1 MVSTKLSCFT
11 YQQYDCMINH
21 MSRAS
26 RFTRLTIIG
35 LSSVLTFS
43 TAVNALGQE
52 ACPFVSQKKYT
63 EIECLQAQLAAAVA
77 REKLLKEEN
86 EELKHSLAAFP
97 IILEGRKNGEESSP
111 QIQGG
116 SAKIAGNLSKK
127 ENALPK
133 IAPVFDDEGH
143 SLTNIAPS
151 AGVSPDT
158 ISLPPSFAEVSAAS
172 QKTPPAFHPAT
183 HVDMHLRSGNRRTIT
198 GTDVWIPLRWDG
210 QNLTFMDMRISRDT
224 HDEIEGNFGGG
235 LRRVIDGWDS
245 IWGFYGYY
253 DIRRTA
259 YDNRFSQATIG
270 TEWLAEGWDARVNA
284 YIALNDGKSTTTM
297 LPTTVSFSGTGLV
310 ARGGTSTLTEVP
322 LSGLD
327 LEFGYKIPFAP
338 DLPETRV
345 YGGAYYFN
353 GDGVGPLHG
362 GRVRLHSDITDWL
375 QIGAEYRDDNIRD
388 YETLAEIRLRYRF
401 GGPQTKPARKLLER
415 LDEQPVRDI
424 DIVTGGS
431 MVENVSTTTVNNSL
445 SGTAQEIYFVDNTAA
460 GGGDGSTET
469 PFNTIADALVV
480 AGTNDIIYVRAG
492 DGTTTGMDSGVLLND
507 NGQRLV
513 GSGTN
518 LTFGMLDLEVTGMN
532 TPIDSYV
539 IAAATSAPVI
549 TNTVAASDGIMIA
562 ANDVFV
568 AGVTVDG
575 ATRDGIRIAAGAGQN
590 WQNAEIRDVTLSDN
604 LNNGLSLVAT
614 GGGMI
619 ANPVLTNVTASHNLF
634 DGISLNPSGAGSL
647 IGSVNVADSLFEDN
661 GRYGFYG
668 LAQTAGDLGAITIT
682 DTAASGNG
690 EIGLIFQTT
699 AAGSE
704 ITSISMNGVSAEDNA
719 DTGIYINAATGGLI
733 SALTMSD
740 MTIRNNGEHGLY
752 VHSSG
757 AGSMITSASL
767 SDSFLDNNS
776 GYGFYGY
783 ATGGSDIGS
792 LAVNDATIQGSGAS
806 GYYVVTDNATSV
818 ISSYSLTDSTISDN
832 DDHGI
837 YLYANAGQVTTATI
851 TNVTTRDNRA
861 NGFNIASNAA
871 TGQIGTLTLTG
882 GSTIGNAD
890 HGAYIYT
897 ASGTL
902 GTVTISDLDIQDN
915 NAHGLYVSA
924 TGATGLITSLSVED
938 SLIENNAGYGLMLE
952 TTAGA
957 DITAASLSGLTI
969 RDNEE
974 HGFYLTANGA
984 GSLIGDVTFAD
995 SEIERS
1001 ANYGFHAYA
1010 TAGGDF
1016 NSIDISNI
1024 DVVDSGSHGYY
1035 FYTDNAGSMITTVM
1049 VSDSTA
1055 TDNANNGFYVYAN
1068 AGQITTTT
1076 LSGLVSTNNGDQGY
1090 DLRAA
1095 GATGLIGNLSL
1106 ADSVADDNGDTG
1118 VYVYATGG
1126 ADITTAGLSG
1136 LTSNNNG
1143 GHGYLIYAYNN
1154 ATSVIGNISLT
1165 DSTATDN
1172 ANNGFY
1178 VYANNGEITTATLS
1192 DLVSSGNGDVGY
1204 SISANTAT
1212 GLIGTLSLSNIS
1224 STDDIANGLYLY
1236 AAGGGDITMAT
1247 ISNMDVTDSGGT
1259 GIFIAANA
1267 AGSVITN
1274 LSLTDSSSIGNAI
1287 QGIYVGGQS
1296 GGQIAAATLDEL
1308 TATGNRASGIYI
1320 DATGAGQ
1327 LNSVLLTDSLAADNF
1342 DYGVYLNASGTSV
1355 FSTMTQGVTAS
1366 GNYQHGVY
1374 VNDDTTGAFTADL
1387 GGGALGSTGG
1397 NRILGNMVEDI
1408 RVDLDNLQLKAENN
1422 WWGYPLGL
1430 QASERILDGASTI
1443 DSTPFLAADPGP

>member
-1 MVSTKLSCFT
+1 MSQVS
-11 YQQYDCMINH
+11 
-21 MSRAS
+21 
-26 RFTRLTIIG
+26 RLTRFAVIG
-35 LSSVLTFS
+35 LSSVLTLN
-43 TAVNALGQE
+43 TVNAFGQE

-63 EIECLQAQLAAAVA
+63 ETECLQAQLAAALA

-97 IILEGRKNGEESSP
+97 HMTEERRFRGDSIP
-111 QIQGG
+111 QIQKET
-116 SAKIAGNLSKK
+116 AKIAGNLLK
-127 ENALPK
+127 E
-133 IAPVFDDEGH
+133 EGTAFNGEEH
-143 SLTNIAPS
+143 SLVNIAPAAGAPATAVSHQPPS
-151 AGVSPDT
+151 AGTP
-158 ISLPPSFAEVSAAS
+158 AAP
-172 QKTPPAFHPAT
+172 QTTAPAFYPAA
-183 HVDMHLRSGNRRTIT
+183 HVDMHVRAGNRRAIT

-210 QNLTFMDMRISRDT
+210 RNLVFMDMRLSRDT
-224 HDEIEGNFGGG
+224 RDEIEGNFGGG
-235 LRRVIDGWDS
+235 LRRVIDGRDG
-245 IWGFYGYY
+245 IWGLYGYY

-270 TEWLAEGWDARVNA
+270 TEWLAEEWDARANA
-284 YIALNDGKSTTTM
+284 YIALNDEKSTTTT

-327 LEFGYKIPFAP
+327 LELGYKIPFAP
-338 DLPETRV
+338 WLPETRV

-353 GDGVGPLHG
+353 GDGVGPIHG
-362 GRVRLHSDITDWL
+362 GRMRLHSDITDWL

-388 YETLAEIRLRYRF
+388 YETLAEIRLRYSF
-401 GGPQTKPARKLLER
+401 GGAPSASPVRKLFER

-431 MVENVSTTTVNNSL
+431 TTENVSTATVNNAS
-445 SGTAQEIYFVDNTAA
+445 SGAAQEIYFVDNTAA

-469 PFNTIADALVV
+469 PFNTIAGALAV
-480 AGTNDIIYVRAG
+480 AGANDIIYVRAG
-492 DGTTTGMDSGVLLND
+492 DGTATGMDSGVLLND

-518 LTFGMLDLEVTGMN
+518 LTFGMLDLEVAGMS
-532 TPIDSYV
+532 TPVDSYV

-549 TNTVAASDGIMIA
+549 TNTVAASDGITIA

-568 AGVTVDG
+568 AGVTVDS

-590 WQNAEIRDVTLSDN
+590 WQNAEIRDVTLSNN
-604 LNNGLSLVAT
+604 LNNGMALVTT
-614 GGGMI
+614 GGGII
-619 ANPVLTNVTASHNLF
+619 ANPILANVTASHNLF
-634 DGISLNPSGAGSL
+634 DGISLNSSGAGSL
-647 IGSVNVADSLFEDN
+647 IGGVNVADSLFDDN

-668 LAQTAGDLGAITIT
+668 LAQTAGDLGAVTIT
-682 DTAASGNG
+682 DTAANGNG
-690 EIGLIFQTT
+690 EIGLIFQAT

-704 ITSISMNGVSAEDNA
+704 ITSVSMNGVSAEDNA

-733 SALTMSD
+733 SAAALSD
-740 MTIRNNGEHGLY
+740 MIIRDNGEHGFY

-792 LAVNDATIQGSGAS
+792 LTVGGTTIQGGGAS
-806 GYYVVTDNATSV
+806 GHYVVTDNATSV

-832 DDHGI
+832 DDHGV

-851 TNVTTRDNRA
+851 TNVTTQDNRA
-861 NGFNIASNAA
+861 NGYNIGSNAA
-871 TGQIGTLTLTG
+871 TGQIGTLTMTG
-882 GSTIGNAD
+882 DSATGNSD

-902 GTVTISDLDIQDN
+902 GTVTLSDLDLQDN
-915 NAHGLYVSA
+915 NAYGLYVSA

-952 TTAGA
+952 TTTAA
-957 DITAASLSGLTI
+957 DITATALSGLTI

-974 HGFYLTANGA
+974 HGLYMTANGA

-1001 ANYGFHAYA
+1001 ANYGLHAYA

-1016 NSIDISNI
+1016 NSIDIYNVDI
-1024 DVVDSGSHGYY
+1024 TDSGSHGYY
-1035 FYTDNAGSMITTVM
+1035 LYTDNAGSLITTVT

-1068 AGQITTTT
+1068 AGQITTAT
-1076 LSGLVSTNNGDQGY
+1076 LSDLVSTNNGDQGY

-1095 GATGLIGNLSL
+1095 GATGLINSVSLSDSI
-1106 ADSVADDNGDTG
+1106 ADGNGDTG

-1126 ADITTAGLSG
+1126 ADITTATLSG
-1136 LTSNNNG
+1136 LTSEGNG
-1143 GHGYLIYAYNN
+1143 SHGYLVYAYNS

-1192 DLVSSGNGDVGY
+1192 DLVSANNGDVGY

-1212 GLIGTLSLSNIS
+1212 GLIGTLSLSNAS
-1224 STDDIANGLYLY
+1224 STNDVANGLYLY
-1236 AAGGGDITMAT
+1236 AAGGGDITTAT
-1247 ISNMDVTDSGGT
+1247 LSNINVTDSDGT
-1259 GIFIAANA
+1259 GIYIAANA

-1274 LSLTDSSSIGNAI
+1274 LSLTDSSSVENAI
-1287 QGIYVGGQS
+1287 QGIYIGGQS

-1308 TATGNRASGIYI
+1308 TATGNRASGIYV
-1320 DATGAGQ
+1320 DATGASQ
-1327 LNSVLLTDSLAADNF
+1327 LNSVLLTDSIAADNF
-1342 DYGVYLNASGTSV
+1342 DYGIYLNASGTSV
-1355 FSTMTQGVTAS
+1355 FSAMAQGVTAS
-1366 GNYQHGVY
+1366 GNYQYGVY

-1397 NRILGNMVEDI
+1397 NRIFGSMIEDI

-1422 WWGYPLGL
+1422 WWGEPLGL
-1430 QASERILDGASTI
+1430 QVSERLLDGASTI